1 MRQHPEIF
9 TPAQKEL
16 HYFSLHYQRG
26 DEWYQQQFNAAAPFQ
41 RWGEFTP
48 YYLFHPL
55 VPARILQ
62 SAPQARLII
71 LLRDPVQ
78 RAISQ
83 YNHSRRLGLE
93 DLHLDQ
99 ALAAESLRLSKAVSA
114 IAAGQNHRSHQE
126 QCYLARSRYEVQ
138 VARYKELFSAEQ
150 MLLIRIERL
159 YEDPDIYWRKLLDF
173 LNVGSHPMPA
183 LQHANRGSE
192 LNEAPP
198 QEVMNWLRQQLAS
211 TYEWLEQES
220 LS

>member
-16 HYFSLHYQRG
+16 HYFSLHYQKG
-26 DEWYQQQFNAAAPFQ
+26 DAWYQQQFNAATPLQ
-41 RWGEFTP
+41 YCGEFTP

-62 SAPQARLII
+62 SAPQARFII

-78 RAISQ
+78 RTISQ

-93 DLHLDQ
+93 DLPLDQ
-99 ALAAESLRLSKAVSA
+99 ALAAESLRLSEA
-114 IAAGQNHRSHQE
+114 ISTVAAGQNHRSHQE
-126 QCYLARSRYEVQ
+126 QSYLARSRYEVQ

-159 YEDPDIYWRKLLDF
+159 YEDPQVYWRKILDF

-198 QEVMNWLRQQLAS
+198 LEIVNWLRQQLAS
-211 TYEWLEQES
+211 TYEWLEQEN
-220 LS
+220 LA